1 MTYLEANDILQLVSK
16 LEVQYGPCA
25 LFSADTQR
33 KSVGLAPNIWR
44 WKRLVSRNVE
54 EFRLI
59 VTSNDNGVDF

>member
-1 MTYLEANDILQLVSK
+1 MVLV
-16 LEVQYGPCA
+16 PF
-25 LFSADTQR
+25 FSADTQR
-33 KSVGLAPNIWR
+33 KSVGLAPNIW

>member
-33 KSVGLAPNIWR
+33 KSVGLAPNIW
-44 WKRLVSRNVE
+44 WKRLVSNVE

>member
-1 MTYLEANDILQLVSK
+1 MVLV
-16 LEVQYGPCA
+16 PF
-25 LFSADTQR
+25 FSADTQR
-33 KSVGLAPNIWR
+33 KSVGLAPNIWW

>member
-1 MTYLEANDILQLVSK
+1 MVLV
-16 LEVQYGPCA
+16 PF
-25 LFSADTQR
+25 FSADTQR
-33 KSVGLAPNIWR
+33 KSVGLAPNIWK